1 MFTEPRNSLMS
12 DLPKERFAINKKP
25 FSKTGMI
32 ILDTY
37 MSKHL
42 RESNQLKEIT
52 KDMGYYSHI

>member
-25 FSKTGMI
+25 FSKTGI
-32 ILDTY
+32 DYFGHIYVKT
-37 MSKHL
+37 SK
-42 RESNQLKEIT
+42 RTQSTQGIT